1 MSELD
6 DFLKNISKLEK
17 AIGKMDRGVANLAK
31 SMAKS
36 SSTFGASNMGS
47 SSGNIL
53 ANSFGMSAPMT
64 PNDPNRRSVRTAS
77 HFGKDEDT
85 DYYSSSNSGM
95 GRAFKK
101 RGMGEARFSS
111 SDGSPLTQKDMDFN
125 QSLAES
131 KRDKMWNKQ
140 MGVSGAGGAVAK
152 AFGFQG
158 ITRQEF
164 SELPSSSQNLIA
176 SSMPTPQDSLNLMSG
191 IQNATSTFL
200 PDVGKAVTRA
210 TGYYNATRAGGNQI
224 NRSKMIAN
232 TFDTM
237 NSIGGI
243 SSVGSDANV
252 AEYLASRGMTS
263 SGDANSTYQQTIR
276 ATAQASKYMNIS
288 NEQAVQSIEGL
299 TSGQGSGNMLKQLGI
314 YTADL
319 RTGKEKTQGQIFEEV
334 AQRLTAGRR
343 GATVEQTQA
352 SIRRGT
358 LNSTI
363 SGLFQDETTQNM
375 FKQYMVDR
383 AGGKSMDLS
392 YTGAMNNIYG
402 GQADS
407 NRNPLNAQMTLNAN
421 ETEALG
427 MAQDEYIKGMEAA
440 TLVIGGLQKAA
451 GAAAATMMGFPNA
464 LLQTLMGNS
473 QVKGLTQG
481 ASAITS
487 YASKG
492 ISAIQEAIIGGE
504 YDTPQGAI
512 VAGATVTA
520 IGAASLAGAAPAIA
534 STGAQLMLGIGSKG
548 FSSGSTGQPNG
559 GGKTVNVS
567 GLMAGGTGGQV
578 NGTGGAAPSTDDVR
592 FFDPTN
598 TQQLNEGGGYLAGTH
613 NGYDYN
619 APFPPGRPVYAV
631 FDGEVRAASK
641 TSGPK
646 GTHIIIDHGN
656 IKGKNV
662 YSHYYHL
669 SELLV
674 SPNQSVK
681 GGDRIGTT
689 GGTGA
694 GITGPHL
701 HVAIAE
707 GGMHSFVNP
716 GKYLTATGGSGAY
729 ARTGKK
735 VPDASGGGNSVSA
748 AQSVRNNPSGT
759 SGASSSGMPA
769 DTASAGTY
777 VSGLMSNASS
787 LQAGA
792 QSSIDLLTQLSS
804 GNTSSILAA
813 ISSMSSGFGVSLNPS
828 ATYASTYGISRNSG
842 VGASTAAGL
851 VGKSTGTGNNV
862 TINVNVPDTSPTE
875 AQKFAMLVKQFLE
888 DNTLQTN
895 TMRA

>member
-1 MSELD
+1 MAELD
-6 DFLKNISKLEK
+6 DFMKNITKLVK
-17 AIGKMDRGVANLAK
+17 AMETMDKSMVKLAK
-31 SMAKS
+31 SATKS
-36 SSTFGASNMGS
+36 SSSLDGGAKSMGS
-47 SSGNIL
+47 NSGNIL
-53 ANSFGMSAPMT
+53 ANSFGLSAPIS
-64 PNDPNRRSVRTAS
+64 PNDPNRRSVRTAAF
-77 HFGKDEDT
+77 FGKDDDT
-85 DYYSSSNSGM
+85 DYYSSRNSGM

-101 RGMGEARFSS
+101 RGMGEARFSAS
-111 SDGSPLTQKDMDFN
+111 NGDPLTQGDMDYN
-125 QSLAES
+125 QSLAETQ
-131 KRDKMWNKQ
+131 RDKMWNKR
-140 MGVSGAGGAVAK
+140 MGVSGAGGAVSR

-164 SELPSSSQNLIA
+164 GQLPTSSQNLI
-176 SSMPTPQDSLNLMSG
+176 SSAMPTPQDSLNLMSG

-200 PDVGKAVTRA
+200 PDVGKAMTRA

-224 NRSKMIAN
+224 NRSRMIAN

-263 SGDANSTYQQTIR
+263 SGDENSTYQQTIR

-319 RTGKEKTQGQIFEEV
+319 KTGKEKTQGQIFEEV

-343 GATVEQTQA
+343 GASVEQTQA

-358 LNSTI
+358 LGSTI

-375 FKQYMVDR
+375 FKQYMIDR

-481 ASAITS
+481 AQSIAS

-492 ISAIQEAIIGGE
+492 IAGIQEAIIGGE

-512 VAGATVTA
+512 VAGATVAA
-520 IGAASLAGAAPAIA
+520 IGAASLAGAVPAMA
-534 STGAQLMLGIGSKG
+534 STGAQLMLGVGSKG

-559 GGKTVNVS
+559 AGKTVNVG
-567 GLMAGGTGGQV
+567 GLMGGGTGGQI
-578 NGTGGAAPSTDDVR
+578 NGTGGDTPSSDNVR

-598 TQQLNEGGGYLAGTH
+598 TQQLNEGGGYLAGVH
-613 NGYDYN
+613 NGYDYQ

-631 FDGEVRAASK
+631 YDGEVRAAAK
-641 TSGPK
+641 TTGPK

-674 SPNQSVK
+674 SPGQSVK
-681 GGDRIGTT
+681 GGDRIGTS
-689 GGTGA
+689 GATGA

-716 GKYLTATGGSGAY
+716 GKYLKATGGSGAY

-735 VPDASGGGNSVSA
+735 VPDASGGGNSISA
-748 AQSVRNNPSGT
+748 AQSIRNDPSG
-759 SGASSSGMPA
+759 SSGIGSLPTDA
-769 DTASAGTY
+769 ASANTY
-777 VSGLMSNASS
+777 VSGLMSA
-787 LQAGA
+787 AKPGA
-792 QSSIDLLTQLSS
+792 DAQGAINLLTQLSS
-804 GNTSSILAA
+804 GNTSTIMAA
-813 ISSMSSGFGVSLNPS
+813 VRGMSSGFGVSLNPS
-828 ATYASTYGISRNSG
+828 ATYANTYGISKN
-842 VGASTAAGL
+842 STAGAATAAAL
-851 VGKSTGTGNNV
+851 VGKSTGTGN
-862 TINVNVPDTSPTE
+862 TVNITVQVPDTSPTE
-875 AQKFAMLVKQFLE
+875 AEKFARLVKQFLE

-895 TMRA
+895 TMKA